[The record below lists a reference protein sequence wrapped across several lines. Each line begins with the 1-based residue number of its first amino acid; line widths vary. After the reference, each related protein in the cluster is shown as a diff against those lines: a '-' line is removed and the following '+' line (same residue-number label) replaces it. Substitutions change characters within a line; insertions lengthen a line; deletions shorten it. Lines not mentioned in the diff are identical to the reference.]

1 VIASLLALAV
11 AASWGT
17 GDFLG
22 GLSARSLPIT
32 VVLFVSQCVGTLFT
46 LVVVLVAGHGVP
58 GATTLLYGL
67 AAGLFGIVGLGAL
80 YTGLS
85 VGRMGIVAPITSMSA
100 FVPVLVGFLRGERPA
115 PVQIAGMVLTLIGVA
130 FAARAE
136 EQEAEEEGKR
146 LATGVGYALVAAAT
160 LGFTLVFLDIAG
172 HRDAT
177 WAVFSMRLGAL
188 AVLGVAVAILR
199 PSFRMPARSAGT
211 LVAVGVFDNGAN
223 LLFVLAAVRGLLSL
237 VSVLGS
243 LYPVSTVILART
255 FLHERMRRSQALGVA
270 AALVGVALIAAG

>member
-1 VIASLLALAV
+1 VIASLLALAA

-22 GLSARSLPIT
+22 GLSTRTAPIT
-32 VVLFVSQCVGTLFT
+32 VVLFVSQSAGTVFT
-46 LVVVLVAGHGVP
+46 LVVVLVAGHP
-58 GATTLLYGL
+58 LPAASALLYGVI
-67 AAGLFGIVGLGAL
+67 AGLFGMVGLAAL

-85 VGRMGIVAPITSMSA
+85 VGRMGIVAPIASMSGV
-100 FVPVLVGFLRGERPA
+100 VPVLVGFLRGERPA
-115 PVQIAGMVLTLIGVA
+115 SIQIAGMALALVGVV

-136 EQEAEEEGKR
+136 EQEAEEEGRR
-146 LATGVGYALVAAAT
+146 LASGVGYALVAAAT
-160 LGFTLVFLDIAG
+160 LGFTLVFLDVAG

-177 WAVFSMRLGAL
+177 WAVFSMRVGAL
-188 AVLGVAVAILR
+188 AVLGLAVAVRR
-199 PSFRMPARSAGT
+199 PSFRMPGRSAGR
-211 LVAVGVFDNGAN
+211 LVVVGIFDNGAN
-223 LLFVLAAVRGLLSL
+223 LLFVLATVRGLLTL

-270 AALVGVALIAAG
+270 AALIGVVLIAAG

>member
-1 VIASLLALAV
+1 VLASFLALAA

-22 GLSARSLPIT
+22 GLSTRTASIT
-32 VVLFVSQCVGTLFT
+32 VVLFVSQSAGTVFT
-46 LVVVLVAGHGVP
+46 LIVVLVAGHPLP
-58 GATTLLYGL
+58 GGTTLLYGV
-67 AAGLFGIVGLGAL
+67 AAGLAGMVGLAAL

-85 VGRMGIVAPITSMSA
+85 VGRMGIVAPIASMSGA
-100 FVPVLVGFLRGERPA
+100 VPVLVGFLRGERPA
-115 PVQIAGMVLTLIGVA
+115 PIQIAGMVLAFIGVA

-172 HRDAT
+172 DRDAT
-177 WAVFSMRLGAL
+177 WAVFSMRVGAL
-188 AVLGVAVAILR
+188 AVLGIAVAIQR
-199 PSFRMPARSAGT
+199 PSFRMPPRDSGR
-211 LVAVGVFDNGAN
+211 LVATGLFDNGAN
-223 LLFVLAAVRGLLSL
+223 LLFVLASARGLLTL

-243 LYPVSTVILART
+243 LYPVSTVVLART
-255 FLHERMRRSQALGVA
+255 VLHERMRRSQAFGVA
-270 AALVGVALIAAG
+270 AALIGVALIAAG